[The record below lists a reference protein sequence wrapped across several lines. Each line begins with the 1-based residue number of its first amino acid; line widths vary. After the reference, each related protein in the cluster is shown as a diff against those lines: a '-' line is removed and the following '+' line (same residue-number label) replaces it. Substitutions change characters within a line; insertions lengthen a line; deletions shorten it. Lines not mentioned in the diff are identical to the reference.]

1 MFLGSQKTASRQPAA
16 AWPAGVCR
24 ALMCWLMLE
33 ALQSLLQQSI
43 RCGRVSSVTMLYN
56 KWFLS

>member
-24 ALMCWLMLE
+24 ALMCWLTLE
-33 ALQSLLQQSI
+33 ALQEFAAAKHTLWQ
-43 RCGRVSSVTMLYN
+43 G
-56 KWFLS
+56 